1 MIQTPPFRDYEA
13 LERIKNNIVPVDLK
27 NFNQNIALIQ
37 KKYPEIGNDLIEI
50 ELLSTI
56 IKDLPT
62 DLREN
67 LFNLLTL
74 ELLKVSKPIATFNA
88 LAETKKA
95 LQGLP
100 LESQKLLVEDMI
112 TRHKGLSL
120 DRDMYQA
127 TKMNLEMLENQG

>member
-1 MIQTPPFRDYEA
+1 MIQTPPIKDFET
-13 LERIKNNIVPVDLK
+13 LERIKDNIAPVDLK
-27 NFNQNIALIQ
+27 NFNRNIALIQ
-37 KKYPEIGNDLIEI
+37 KKYPEISNDLIEI

-62 DLREN
+62 GLREN

-95 LQGLP
+95 LQELP

-112 TRHKGLSL
+112 NHHQGLRL
-120 DRDMYQA
+120 DHDMYQA